1 MLETNSIIKNNPVY
15 ARLDDSLQKSIK
27 SFSAITKVPVTF
39 YNNRG
44 EIEWEISQDLKF
56 CRLFKV
62 YTANDS
68 ACRMNIASSARIAL
82 DLSEPYICSCHIGLI
97 HIAVPLFFEGKSLG
111 CFFAGPMIMGS
122 FRESVIDNLIELNQL
137 ESKELPEIILFLK
150 SMAVRE
156 PAEVNH
162 LANLLH
168 SCVTSSIGSNLE
180 YIVKN
185 QQYREQLQ
193 ISQTIKKQKTASTPA
208 EYPFELENQL
218 ILKTKSGDTIAAINI
233 LRELLDTIAA
243 LESGEL
249 DAIKIK
255 FLGIYAVLA
264 RNIAN
269 QDPLFHDSMDLDYQ
283 DMYRLDNALT
293 FNELFQV
300 AASFVE
306 FCCNKAIVYSYNGE
320 STTLKKALKIIN
332 ANFSSKINLEEIA
345 VQIHVN
351 TSYLSYLFKHEMGLS
366 FTDYINTLRINMA
379 KNLLIKTNMSI
390 IDISMQSGFSDQ
402 SYFTK
407 VFKKIES
414 FTPKEYRSFK
424 NPISKI

>member
-1 MLETNSIIKNNPVY
+1 LESNAIIKNNPVY
-15 ARLDDSLQKSIK
+15 ARLDESLRVNIT
-27 SFSAITKVPVTF
+27 SFSTITKVPVTF
-39 YNNRG
+39 YNNKG
-44 EIEWEISQDLKF
+44 EIEWETSPDLKF
-56 CRLFKV
+56 CRLFKA
-62 YTANDS
+62 YAANNS

-122 FRESVIDNLIELNQL
+122 LRESVIDNLIELNQL
-137 ESKELPEIILFLK
+137 ESKDLPEIIMFLK
-150 SMAVRE
+150 SMSVRE
-156 PAEVNH
+156 PAEINH
-162 LANLLH
+162 LANLLQ
-168 SCVTSSIGSNLE
+168 SCVTSSIGGNLE
-180 YIVKN
+180 YVVKS
-185 QQYREQLQ
+185 QQHKEQLK
-193 ISQTIKKQKTASTPA
+193 ISQTIKRLKAANTPA

-218 ILKTKSGDTIAAINI
+218 ILKTKSGDTVAAVKT
-233 LRELLDTIAA
+233 LGELLNTIAA

-283 DMYRLDNALT
+283 DLYRLDNALT
-293 FNELFQV
+293 FNEFFQV
-300 AASFVE
+300 ASSFVE
-306 FCCNKAIVYSYNGE
+306 FCCNKAIVYSYDGE
-320 STTLKKALKIIN
+320 SATLKKALKIIN
-332 ANFSSKINLEEIA
+332 ASFSSKINLEEIA
-345 VQIHVN
+345 EQIHVN

-366 FTDYINTLRINMA
+366 FTDYVNTLRVNMA
-379 KNLLIKTNMSI
+379 KNLLIKTNLSI
-390 IDISMQSGFSDQ
+390 IDISMQSGFNDQ

-414 FTPKEYRSFK
+414 CTPKEYRSSK
-424 NPISKI
+424 NPVSKI